1 MTRCS
6 ILGCTNEVQKGGIC
20 YRHGSK
26 RKRCS
31 HDGCTNKAS
40 LDSLMEKQR
49 PKRSCAVSATSTST
63 RPSGATSMTNYEE
76 SDDDDDVVVTKK
88 KSRATT
94 ASKTQWRKEDDDNA
108 SYNDDDEDLSS
119 ESVNDVIYLLDD
131 ISESLDVLDLF
142 GDEEDSSDDEEKFD
156 DNDDEVIVPLSSKCD
171 FFLQL
176 LSLYSDCI

>member
-1 MTRCS
+1 MNNNKKKKAVNNYNNDS
-6 ILGCTNEVQKGGIC
+6 DLDDDEGVD
-20 YRHGSK
+20 
-26 RKRCS
+26 RKMPTELLSGRA
-31 HDGCTNKAS
+31 TATA
-40 LDSLMEKQR
+40 MPAQR
-49 PKRSCAVSATSTST
+49 AKRSCAVSATSTST